1 MVCFSDFH
9 IILSDIV
16 IWHCGRFRIL
26 MTLRVWQVKGSNHFF
41 AFCELWQCWILSNR
55 PIFAEA
61 PSFVQDP
68 LWVVM
73 RGTYGILDTSKV
85 STSWSQ
91 RWLWQGVPSR
101 RFISPSQGGV
111 GCHDGFRSCPKNPR
125 CNKWQQ
131 RNRALIFFGWAQESP
146 QKQWQEVIFRC
157 AQALLFRPGTFFSGA

>member
-26 MTLRVWQVKGSNHFF
+26 VTLRVWKVKGSNHFF

-55 PIFAEA
+55 PNFAEA

-131 RNRALIFFGWAQESP
+131 RNRAMIFLGGHRSHPKNNGRRWFSDVRKHCFSARAP
-146 QKQWQEVIFRC
+146 
-157 AQALLFRPGTFFSGA
+157 FFSGA